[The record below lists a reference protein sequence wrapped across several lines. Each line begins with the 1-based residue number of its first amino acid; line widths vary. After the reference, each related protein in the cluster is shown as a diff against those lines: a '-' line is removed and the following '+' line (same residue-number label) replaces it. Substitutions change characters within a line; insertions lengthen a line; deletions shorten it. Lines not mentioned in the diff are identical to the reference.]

1 MGAQANRPKTSEGVR
16 PKINRFLLFLDVQ
29 TLWNLLCKSID
40 IANIPVLKLHISF
53 VIVCV
58 IFAFNIS
65 YLKLHVN
72 STAPLQPSWRD
83 IWPGWRKRGW
93 LGWVTM
99 TMAMTMT
106 MTMKRHCLQVRMLSI
121 ITGSYLIFW
130 GMDLHNMYFIV
141 EEHAEAFCL
150 YISVI
155 NVVNHVEKC
164 FDTLISSKLNYS

>member
-29 TLWNLLCKSID
+29 TLWNLYCKSID
-40 IANIPVLKLHISF
+40 NADIPVIKLHISF

-83 IWPGWRKRGW
+83 IWQGWRKRGW
-93 LGWVTM
+93 LGWVT
-99 TMAMTMT
+99 MTMT

-130 GMDLHNMYFIV
+130 GMDHHNVFHSWRTHRGILPV
-141 EEHAEAFCL
+141 
-150 YISVI
+150 
-155 NVVNHVEKC
+155 
-164 FDTLISSKLNYS
+164 

>member
-1 MGAQANRPKTSEGVR
+1 MGAQANRPKTAEGVR
-16 PKINRFLLFLDVQ
+16 PKINRLFLDVQ
-29 TLWNLLCKSID
+29 TLWNLYCKSID
-40 IANIPVLKLHISF
+40 NADIPVIKLHISF

-99 TMAMTMT
+99 TMT
-106 MTMKRHCLQVRMLSI
+106 MTMKRHCLQGRMLSI

-130 GMDLHNMYFIV
+130 GMDLRNMYFIV

-150 YISVI
+150 YITVI
-155 NVVNHVEKC
+155 NIVSHVENVL
-164 FDTLISSKLNYS
+164 TLFS